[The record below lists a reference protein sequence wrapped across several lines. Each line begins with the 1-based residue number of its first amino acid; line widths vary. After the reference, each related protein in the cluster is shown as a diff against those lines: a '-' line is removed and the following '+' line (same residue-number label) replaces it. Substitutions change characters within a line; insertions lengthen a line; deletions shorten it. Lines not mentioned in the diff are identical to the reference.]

1 MTPCDKEQVLTTLQ
15 VKQAEIQGKI
25 DVVAKDVIHV
35 KGRIDNGMSV
45 TISEMH
51 NMLTEMKPVIQ
62 HHSNI
67 VRRVE
72 DFGWLISRWVVTGI
86 ITTAVALV
94 LWAISK
100 GFLIK

>member
-1 MTPCDKEQVLTTLQ
+1 MSHTIAD
-15 VKQAEIQGKI
+15 
-25 DVVAKDVIHV
+25 IHV
-35 KGRIDNGMSV
+35 K
-45 TISEMH
+45 
-51 NMLTEMKPVIQ
+51 LTELKPVLE